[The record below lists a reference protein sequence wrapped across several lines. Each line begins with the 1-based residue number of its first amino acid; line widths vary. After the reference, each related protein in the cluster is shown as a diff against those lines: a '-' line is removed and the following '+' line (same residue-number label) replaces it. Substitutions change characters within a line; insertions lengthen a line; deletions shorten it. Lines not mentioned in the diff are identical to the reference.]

1 MKATKAPSGYADILS
16 AKGGRFYSCRH
27 ERIDQPQL
35 HRGELI
41 RAAHGI
47 DLGTGNDFCVQVI
60 DATVQMYDA
69 ASVSAMV
76 RVARRLSISR
86 RTKPVLDM
94 DTFLALRRRER
105 SESPE
110 GSIE

>member
-1 MKATKAPSGYADILS
+1 MGGSDELS
-16 AKGGRFYSCRH
+16 AMELRLVDAFTGASVLVDHLNAKITSGA
-27 ERIDQPQL
+27 EIDS
-35 HRGELI
+35 
-41 RAAHGI
+41 
-47 DLGTGNDFCVQVI
+47 
-60 DATVQMYDA
+60 ATVQMYA

-76 RVARRLSISR
+76 RLARRLGISR

-105 SESPE
+105 SEPPE